1 MERQLEALTD
11 LVKDLTQQ
19 QNKPNRI
26 NEWISSNGKSLHEQ
40 LKDLKIRTH
49 SLRDDLSDLRRMQH
63 SLHETFQLELEQA
76 NRKIEVNSTKN
87 NIQ

>member
-19 QNKPNRI
+19 PNKPNRI

-49 SLRDDLSDLRRMQH
+49 SL
-63 SLHETFQLELEQA
+63 HEIFQLELEQA
-76 NRKIEVNSTKN
+76 NRKIEINLTKN
-87 NIQ
+87 IQ

>member
-40 LKDLKIRTH
+40 LKDLKISYEHIHYTKPFN
-49 SLRDDLSDLRRMQH
+49 LNL
-63 SLHETFQLELEQA
+63 
-76 NRKIEVNSTKN
+76 NKPIERSK
-87 NIQ
+87 